1 MGKSFKKA
9 IVFAITASF
18 AFNSGLA
25 QILSYA
31 ETTEINKNEKAITSN
46 SEDTGNDAII
56 SNSEDTSND
65 AITSNSN
72 GTDNDTISNS
82 EDTDNYDSTDSESL
96 TFNNFTYEVYDSE
109 VAIMGYTGEDTE
121 IIIPSEI
128 DGMKVTIIGYDAF
141 NGCSALKSITIPEG
155 VTTIG
160 MSAFSGCSALESIT
174 IPEGVTTIGN
184 AAFSGCSTLESITIP
199 EGVTAIKDSVFS
211 GCSALNNITIPESVT
226 DIESCAFFDCSA
238 LEGVTIPEGVISIY
252 ELAFYG
258 CTNLKGIDMPNSIK
272 EIEGNSFYNCPNLKM
287 YVYKGSVSE
296 KYAIEN
302 NIPYK
307 YMDPEDATFGDF
319 IYYELNNSE
328 VAISGYTGEDTE
340 ITIPSE
346 IDGKKVTCIGYDAFT
361 GCSSL
366 ESITI
371 PEGVT
376 YIRDFAF
383 YGCDALKSIIIPGS
397 VTDIGRYAFCE
408 CSSLESIIIPEGVT
422 TISEVT
428 FCDCPN
434 LKELYMPNSI
444 EEINYATIQ
453 DVPPF
458 YNCPN
463 LTMYVY
469 KGSLSEKY
477 AIDNGM
483 TYEYRDKEDV
493 NIRTIT
499 FDADNGTEN
508 IVKTVG
514 KDEQLDYTPEDPT
527 KDGYTF
533 VGWFK
538 DTDDTTTKYKSGA
551 AYTEDVTYT
560 AKWAHV
566 DMLGA
571 QVRAVVST
579 SSVSKAKAKAA
590 VDQESGIRFGTKIYN
605 DGDEI
610 VEKGTIIIPARLVP
624 DGESLTLDTPKIAR
638 SVAKVNY
645 EVNES
650 ENYITYL
657 GTLVGIP
664 SAQFDTEITASAY
677 VIYKDKAGN
686 KYTVYSPY
694 KNGSTTVNTLLN
706 S

>member
-1 MGKSFKKA
+1 MRKLFKKA

-46 SEDTGNDAII
+46 SEDTGNDAIT
-56 SNSEDTSND
+56 SNSKVTSND
-65 AITSNSN
+65 AITSNSEDN
-72 GTDNDTISNS
+72 DNDTISNS

-96 TFNNFTYEVYDSE
+96 TFGNFTYTVDSSE
-109 VAIMGYTGEDTE
+109 V
-121 IIIPSEI
+121 
-128 DGMKVTIIGYDAF
+128 TI
-141 NGCSALKSITIPEG
+141 T
-155 VTTIG
+155 
-160 MSAFSGCSALESIT
+160 
-174 IPEGVTTIGN
+174 
-184 AAFSGCSTLESITIP
+184 
-199 EGVTAIKDSVFS
+199 
-211 GCSALNNITIPESVT
+211 
-226 DIESCAFFDCSA
+226 
-238 LEGVTIPEGVISIY
+238 
-252 ELAFYG
+252 
-258 CTNLKGIDMPNSIK
+258 
-272 EIEGNSFYNCPNLKM
+272 
-287 YVYKGSVSE
+287 
-296 KYAIEN
+296 
-302 NIPYK
+302 
-307 YMDPEDATFGDF
+307 
-319 IYYELNNSE
+319 
-328 VAISGYTGEDTE
+328 GYTGEDTE

-376 YIRDFAF
+376 YIGDFAF

-397 VTDIGRYAFCE
+397 VTDIARCAFADCYA
-408 CSSLESIIIPEGVT
+408 LESIIIPEGVT

-514 KDEQLDYTPEDPT
+514 KDEQLDYTPETPT
-527 KDGYTF
+527 KAGYTF
-533 VGWFK
+533 VGWYK
-538 DTDDTTTKYKSGA
+538 DTDDTTTEYKSGA

-579 SSVSKAKAKAA
+579 SSVAKAA
-590 VDQESGIRFGTKIYN
+590 DKESGIRFGTKIYN

-610 VEKGTIIIPARLVP
+610 VEKGTIILPARLLP

-694 KNGSTTVNTLLN
+694 KNGSTTVNRLLN
-706 S
+706 SK

>member
-46 SEDTGNDAII
+46 PEDTGNDAII

-65 AITSNSN
+65 AITSNSEDN
-72 GTDNDTISNS
+72 DNDTISNS

-96 TFNNFTYEVYDSE
+96 TFGNFTYTVDSSE
-109 VAIMGYTGEDTE
+109 VTITGYTGENTE
-121 IIIPSEI
+121 ITIPSEI
-128 DGMKVTIIGYDAF
+128 YGMKVTTIGEEAFEGSSLESIIIPESVTRIEDSAF
-141 NGCSALKSITIPEG
+141 ADCTSLKSITIPEG
-155 VTTIG
+155 ITTISFG
-160 MSAFSGCSALESIT
+160 TFNGCSSLESIT
-174 IPEGVTTIGN
+174 IPQSVGLIQQY
-184 AAFSGCSTLESITIP
+184 AFGW
-199 EGVTAIKDSVFS
+199 
-211 GCSALNNITIPESVT
+211 
-226 DIESCAFFDCSA
+226 
-238 LEGVTIPEGVISIY
+238 
-252 ELAFYG
+252 
-258 CTNLKGIDMPNSIK
+258 CTNLKELYMPNSVE

-302 NIPYK
+302 NIPYE

-319 IYYELNNSE
+319 IYCELNNSE

-346 IDGKKVTCIGYDAFT
+346 IDGKKVTCIGYGAFAD
-361 GCSSL
+361 CSSL

-376 YIRDFAF
+376 YIGEYAF
-383 YGCDALKSIIIPGS
+383 CGCDALKSIIIPGS
-397 VTDIGRYAFCE
+397 VTDIAGYAFCE

-493 NIRTIT
+493 NIRSIT

-533 VGWFK
+533 VGWYK

-571 QVRAVVST
+571 QVKSVVND
-579 SSVSKAKAKAA
+579 K
-590 VDQESGIRFGTKIYN
+590 SGIRFGTRIYN

-610 VEKGTIIIPARLVP
+610 VEKGTIIIPARLLP

-664 SAQFDTEITASAY
+664 SAQFDAEITASAY

-694 KNGSTTVNTLLN
+694 KKGSTTVNRLLN
-706 S
+706 SK